1 MAWCCTLIQ
10 KETKD
15 SILQLIQEKPRTVQE
30 IAQSIHKNWRTADRY
45 IELITQ
51 ETGLI
56 STRIFREGS
65 RGALKVVYWNAL
77 ERGKGSAYQE
87 RLLTRIVQGKRKED
101 FSPFDI
107 YQFVDKDKRQLF
119 LEHQEFLTPELIR
132 YDTMLAKAQ
141 QQVLFFSGNL
151 SWMELGPN
159 LRTVLEQLAAKKV
172 RIKVLTRVDITS
184 QKNTQEMLSVNL
196 RCGWDAIEIRHCE
209 QPLRA
214 VIVDNT
220 ILSIKEVMS
229 PQFCRE
235 IKEKSFLFY
244 LIEEQEWISWT
255 EKVFWHL
262 WGQSIDAQE
271 RLKALESIN
280 MKDQEKKL

>member
-1 MAWCCTLIQ
+1 MQ

-15 SILQLIQEKPRTVQE
+15 SILHIIQQKPRTIQE
-30 IAQSIHKNWRTADRY
+30 IAQTIGKNWRTADRY
-45 IELITQ
+45 VELIAQ

-65 RGALKVVYWNAL
+65 RGALKIVYWNAL
-77 ERGKGSAYQE
+77 EGSKGSAYQE
-87 RLLTRIVQGKRKED
+87 RLLHKILHGKYKED
-101 FSPFDI
+101 FSPFDL
-107 YQFVDKDKRQLF
+107 YQFVDEKKRQSF
-119 LEHQEFLTPELIR
+119 METTEFSTHEKIR
-132 YDTMLAKAQ
+132 FDTLLAKAQ

-151 SWMELGPN
+151 SWVELGPN
-159 LRTVLEQLAAKKV
+159 MRKALELLAARKV

-184 QKNTQEMLSVNL
+184 HKNTTEMLALNQ
-196 RCGWDAIEIRHCE
+196 RFGWDAIEIRHCE

-214 VIVDNT
+214 MIIDDN
-220 ILSIKEVMS
+220 LMSIKEVMS

-244 LIEEQEWISWT
+244 LIEDQRWISWT
-255 EKVFWHL
+255 QKVFWHL

-271 RLKALESIN
+271 RIKALESVNVITG
-280 MKDQEKKL
+280 K